1 MEPLGHLDSG
11 TGCVSLEDWEIWARH
26 PNLRLTSP
34 EKLLNSTRLSDVTK
48 GELGFVSL
56 QLGDPVAGC
65 EQGRGRKP
73 REQKA
78 QGGCCGC
85 WVPPLLPSSP
95 SVVTSSYQALPV
107 SFLPFPPSTFLY
119 LSLGFEPWIQFVV
132 LTVGSH
138 RSSLIHCEGTG
149 RSSCSYHGCFL

>member
-11 TGCVSLEDWEIWARH
+11 TGCVSLDDWEIWARH
-26 PNLRLTSP
+26 PNPRLTST
-34 EKLLNSTRLSDVTK
+34 EKPLNSTRLRDVTER
-48 GELGFVSL
+48 ELGFVSL
-56 QLGDPVAGC
+56 QLGDPAAGC

-85 WVPPLLPSSP
+85 WFPPLLPFHSQCGYFLLSGTSCQLPALFSS
-95 SVVTSSYQALPV
+95 SH
-107 SFLPFPPSTFLY
+107 
-119 LSLGFEPWIQFVV
+119 LSLSLFGGWIQFVV

-138 RSSLIHCEGTG
+138 RSSLIHCEGAG
-149 RSSCSYHGCFL
+149 RSSCSYQGCFL